1 MILSESF
8 PLEFRYGNAGYEL
21 YHEIHNNLANKLIHG
36 LGMPFVVYGF
46 YKMMGAIF
54 ANNQKKASM
63 IQLVIFELF
72 FLYYLTFD
80 PIGSLLCFGI
90 YGYTLE
96 RVNADTKYSYSTF
109 TGRFKHF
116 MKGFVILI
124 ASLLIQE
131 FVGHSYFEGV
141 NSNLWE
147 IPNSIAIAPLFGV
160 NSLVFRDYWP
170 IFN

>member
-1 MILSESF
+1 MILSEDF

-21 YHEIHNNLANKLIHG
+21 YHEIHNSLANQLIHG

-54 ANNQKKASM
+54 ANNKKTANVVQF
-63 IQLVIFELF
+63 IIFTAF

-80 PIGSLLCFGI
+80 PIGALICIGI

-96 RVNADTKYSYSTF
+96 RVLEDTRYSYSTM

-116 MKGFVILI
+116 MLG
-124 ASLLIQE
+124 
-131 FVGHSYFEGV
+131 
-141 NSNLWE
+141 
-147 IPNSIAIAPLFGV
+147 
-160 NSLVFRDYWP
+160 LVV
-170 IFN
+170 